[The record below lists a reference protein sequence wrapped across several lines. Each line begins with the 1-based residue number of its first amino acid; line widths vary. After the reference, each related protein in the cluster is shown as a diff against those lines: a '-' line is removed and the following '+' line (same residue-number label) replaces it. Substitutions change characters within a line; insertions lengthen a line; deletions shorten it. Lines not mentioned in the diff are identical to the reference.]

1 VPGICCW
8 LSLKPIFA
16 DLQLCFTA
24 VKRICTYKSFPQLR
38 VDFAATKNDL
48 LGSCRNFYWVVD
60 LYMFIIHW
68 NSTLLYAFKMIW
80 FITNGL
86 YWNCSL
92 VLLQYGVGLRH
103 CSIDVLILAYVFSLD
118 SSTFYGLCV
127 YIFFLRFLALSYP
140 KFRSA
145 ILHSPMCLSFSA

>member
-1 VPGICCW
+1 MRTEVPGICCW

-24 VKRICTYKSFPQLR
+24 VKRICTYKSFPQLW

-92 VLLQYGVGLRH
+92 VLLHYGVRH
-103 CSIDVLILAYVFSLD
+103 SSIDVLILAY
-118 SSTFYGLCV
+118 
-127 YIFFLRFLALSYP
+127 R
-140 KFRSA
+140 
-145 ILHSPMCLSFSA
+145 MFSAWTVRHFMDCAFIYFFFDF